1 MIADQS
7 VDVLVV
13 GGGINGAGIA
23 RDAAGRGLSVQLVEK
38 NDLGGATSSASS
50 KLIHGGLRY
59 LEQFEFRLVAE
70 ALRER
75 EVLLN
80 AAPHLVRPLRF
91 VMPHVAELRPAWMIR
106 AGLWLY
112 DLLARRQ
119 TLPGS
124 AAVDLSQ
131 PPYNSGLQPFLRRG
145 FIYSDCRVDDARLVI
160 ATARSAQALGARI
173 RPRTACTALRR
184 DGAQWRAVLRTA
196 GGVNGEIREEI
207 RARFVINATGPWA
220 KSFLDGVAG
229 LDVPFGL
236 RLVQGSHIIVPKLYE
251 GRHAFILQND
261 DRRVIFAYPY
271 HDDYTLIGTTDV
283 ELNGAADGCAV
294 SDDEVRYLC
303 RAVNRYFQRAVTGQD
318 VMHRYAGVRPLFDDG
333 SNNPSQ
339 ITRDYALRIA
349 GEPGEAA
356 LLSVFGGKITTY
368 RALAEQ
374 AVDALRPWF
383 PGLGPRWTEG
393 HALDGGDLGSGGLP
407 GLQQQAQR
415 DYPWLPRTLLRD
427 LMRRHGTNIH
437 ALLAGAGSMAG
448 MGTDFGAGLH
458 AREVDYF
465 MDHEWAASGEDVLWR
480 RSKCGLQLTSMQ
492 QQAVAAYV
500 AARAS

>member
-1 MIADQS
+1 MTARNP

-23 RDAAGRGLSVQLVEK
+23 LDAAGRGLSVLLVEK
-38 NDLGGATSSASS
+38 NDLGSATSSASS

-80 AAPHLVRPLRF
+80 TAPHLVHPMRF
-91 VMPHVAELRPAWMIR
+91 VMPHVPQLRPAWMIR
-106 AGLWLY
+106 TGLWLY

-124 AAVDLSQ
+124 AGIDLSHA
-131 PPYNSGLQPFLRRG
+131 PYNHGLQPSLRKG
-145 FIYSDCRVDDARLVI
+145 FIYSDCWVDDARLVI
-160 ATARSAQALGARI
+160 AVARAAQTRGAQI

-184 DGAQWRAVLRTA
+184 EHGQWRATLLSARGTTEEVAARCV
-196 GGVNGEIREEI
+196 VN
-207 RARFVINATGPWA
+207 AAGPWA
-220 KSFLDGVAG
+220 KSFLADIAK

-236 RLVQGSHIIVPKLYE
+236 RLVQGSHIILPRLYE
-251 GRHAFILQND
+251 GEHAFILQND

-271 HDDYTLIGTTDV
+271 QAGYTLVGTTDV
-283 ELNGAADGCAV
+283 ELHGAPETCAV

-303 RAVNRYFQRAVTGQD
+303 RAVNRYFLRSVTEQD
-318 VMHRYAGVRPLFDDG
+318 VVHRYAGIRPLFDDG

-339 ITRDYALRIA
+339 VTRDYVLRVA
-349 GEPGEAA
+349 DVPEGAP

-374 AVDALRPWF
+374 AVDRLQRWF
-383 PGLGPRWTEG
+383 PQLGPQWTRG
-393 HALDGGDLGSGGLP
+393 AVLNGGNLGGGGFCALLRDME
-407 GLQQQAQR
+407 R
-415 DYPWLPRTLLRD
+415 DYPWLSPTLRVALA
-427 LMRRHGTNIH
+427 RRHGSNVQ
-437 ALLAGAGSMAG
+437 ALLANADDVAAL
-448 MGTDFGAGLH
+448 GTDFGADLF

-465 MDHEWAASGEDVLWR
+465 VQHEWAGSGEDVLWR
-480 RSKCGLQLTSMQ
+480 RSKCGLHLTPAQ
-492 QQAVAAYV
+492 QQAVGAYV
-500 AARAS
+500 EKHVS

>member
-1 MIADQS
+1 MTTDQS

-23 RDAAGRGLSVQLVEK
+23 RDAAGRGLSVLLVEK

-106 AGLWLY
+106 AGLLLY

-124 AAVDLSQ
+124 AVIDLSR
-131 PPYNSGLQPFLRRG
+131 PPYNSGLQPFLRKG

-173 RPRTACTALRR
+173 RPRTACTALGR
-184 DGAQWRAVLRTA
+184 DGAQWRAVLKTA
-196 GGVNGEIREEI
+196 DGINGEIREEI

-220 KSFLDGVAG
+220 KSFLDEIAG
-229 LDVPFGL
+229 MDVPFGL

-271 HDDYTLIGTTDV
+271 HEDYTLIGTTDV
-283 ELNGAADGCAV
+283 ELSGTADDCAASA
-294 SDDEVRYLC
+294 DEVRYLC
-303 RAVNRYFQRAVTGQD
+303 RAVNRYFQRAVTAQD
-318 VMHRYAGVRPLFDDG
+318 VIHRYAGVRPLFDDG

-339 ITRDYALRIA
+339 ITRDYVLRIS
-349 GEPGEAA
+349 GEPGTAA

-368 RALAEQ
+368 RALAER

-383 PGLGPRWTEG
+383 PHLGPSWT
-393 HALDGGDLGSGGLP
+393 ADATLAGGDLGSGGFS
-407 GLQQQAQR
+407 GWLQQAAR
-415 DYPWLPRTLLRD
+415 DYPWLPHPQLRTLA
-427 LMRRHGTNIH
+427 RRHGAH
-437 ALLAGAGSMAG
+437 LRLVLADADGLAAL
-448 MGTDFGAGLH
+448 GTDFGAGLY

-480 RSKCGLQLTSMQ
+480 RTKCGLQLTPMQ

>member
-1 MIADQS
+1 MTAGQF

-23 RDAAGRGLSVQLVEK
+23 RDAAGRGLSVLLVEK
-38 NDLGGATSSASS
+38 NDLGSATSSASS

-80 AAPHLVRPLRF
+80 TAPHLVRPLRF
-91 VMPHVAELRPAWMIR
+91 VMPHVPELRPAWMIR
-106 AGLWLY
+106 TGLWLY
-112 DLLARRQ
+112 DMLARRQ

-124 AAVDLSQ
+124 AVVDLSK
-131 PPYNSGLQPFLRRG
+131 PPYNNGLQPSLHKG
-145 FIYSDCRVDDARLVI
+145 FIYSDCWVDDARLVI
-160 ATARSAQALGARI
+160 ATARSAQAYGARI
-173 RPRTACTALRR
+173 CPRTACSALRR
-184 DGAQWRAVLRTA
+184 DGAQWRAVLQTA
-196 GGVNGEIREEI
+196 AGAVEEV

-220 KSFLDGVAG
+220 KNFLGGIAG
-229 LDVPFGL
+229 LEVPFRL

-251 GRHAFILQND
+251 GSHAFILQND

-271 HDDYTLIGTTDV
+271 QEDCTLIGTTDV
-283 ELNGAADGCAV
+283 ELSGSADDCAA
-294 SDDEVRYLC
+294 SDEEVRYLC
-303 RAVNRYFQRAVTGQD
+303 RAVKRYFQRAVTEQD
-318 VMHRYAGVRPLFDDG
+318 VIHRYAGIRPLFDDG

-339 ITRDYALRIA
+339 VTRDYALRITGA
-349 GEPGEAA
+349 PGEAA
-356 LLSVFGGKITTY
+356 LLSVFGGKITTS

-383 PGLGPRWTEG
+383 PGLGPPWTRTQ
-393 HALDGGDLGSGGLP
+393 ALDGGDCGAGGFS
-407 GLQQQAQR
+407 GLQQQAAR
-415 DYPWLPRTLLRD
+415 AYPWLPRPLLHA
-427 LMRRHGTNIH
+427 LTQRHGSNVH

-448 MGTDFGAGLH
+448 MGRDFGAGLH

-465 MDHEWAASGEDVLWR
+465 VAHEWALTGEDVLWR
-480 RSKCGLQLTSMQ
+480 RTKCGLRLTPIQ
-492 QQAVAAYV
+492 QQAVIAYL
-500 AARAS
+500 ATRAS

>member
-1 MIADQS
+1 MTACPP

-23 RDAAGRGLSVQLVEK
+23 RDAAGRGLSVLLVEK
-38 NDLGGATSSASS
+38 GDLGGATSSASS

-70 ALRER
+70 SLRER
-75 EVLLN
+75 EILLH

-91 VMPHVAELRPAWMIR
+91 VMPHVPELRPAWMIR
-106 AGLWLY
+106 AGLLLY

-131 PPYNSGLQPFLRRG
+131 PPYNNGLRPSLRRG

-160 ATARSAQALGARI
+160 ATARSAQARGARI
-173 RPRTACTALRR
+173 RPRTACTALHR
-184 DGAQWRAVLRTA
+184 DGGQWRATLQTA
-196 GGVNGEIREEI
+196 RGASEEI
-207 RARFVINATGPWA
+207 GARCVVNATGPWA
-220 KSFLDGVAG
+220 KSFLTDIAG
-229 LDVPFGL
+229 LQTPFGL

-251 GRHAFILQND
+251 GEHAFILQND

-271 HDDYTLIGTTDV
+271 QEQYTLIGTTDV
-283 ELNGAADGCAV
+283 ESHGAPEAYAA
-294 SDDEVRYLC
+294 SDAEVRYLC
-303 RAVNRYFQRAVTGQD
+303 RAVNRYFRRGVSEHD
-318 VMHRYAGVRPLFDDG
+318 VVHRYAGIRPLFDDG

-339 ITRDYALRIA
+339 VTRDYVLRISGA
-349 GEPGEAA
+349 PDEAA

-368 RALAEQ
+368 RSLAEQ
-374 AVDALRPWF
+374 AVDVLRPWF
-383 PGLGPRWTEG
+383 PGLGPHWTG
-393 HALDGGDLGSGGLP
+393 GAALDGGELGAGGMA
-407 GLQQQAQR
+407 GLLQR
-415 DYPWLPRTLLRD
+415 VGRGYPWLPQPLLRA
-427 LMRRHGTNIH
+427 LAQRHGANLY
-437 ALLAGAGSMAG
+437 AVLAGADGFAA

-465 MDHEWAASGEDVLWR
+465 MDHEWAMTAEDVLWR
-480 RSKCGLQLTSMQ
+480 RTQCGLRLTLLQ
-492 QQAVAAYV
+492 QQAVIAYIDR
-500 AARAS
+500 RAS

>member
-1 MIADQS
+1 MTAGQP

-13 GGGINGAGIA
+13 GGGINGASIA
-23 RDAAGRGLSVQLVEK
+23 RDAAGRGLSVLLVEK

-50 KLIHGGLRY
+50 KLVHGGLRY

-80 AAPHLVRPLRF
+80 TAPHLVRPLRF
-91 VMPHVAELRPAWMIR
+91 VMPHVPELRPAWMIR

-112 DLLARRQ
+112 DMLARRQ

-124 AAVDLSQ
+124 ATVYLSKA
-131 PPYNSGLQPFLRRG
+131 PYNSGLQPFLHKG

-160 ATARSAQALGARI
+160 ATARSAQARGARI
-173 RPRTACTALRR
+173 CPRTACTALRR
-184 DGAQWRAVLRTA
+184 DGAQWRAALRTA
-196 GGVNGEIREEI
+196 DGAVEEI

-220 KSFLDGVAG
+220 KSFLGGIAG
-229 LDVPFGL
+229 LDMPFRL

-283 ELNGAADGCAV
+283 ELSDTPGDCAASAA
-294 SDDEVRYLC
+294 EVRYLC
-303 RAVNRYFQRAVTGQD
+303 RAVNRYFQHAVTEQD
-318 VMHRYAGVRPLFDDG
+318 VIYRYAGIRPLFDDG

-339 ITRDYALRIA
+339 VTRDYALRIA
-349 GEPGEAA
+349 GAPGEAA
-356 LLSVFGGKITTY
+356 LLSVFGGKITTC

-383 PGLGPRWTEG
+383 PGLGPHWTKG
-393 HALDGGDLGSGGLP
+393 HALDGGDSGSGGLP
-407 GLQQQAQR
+407 GLQQQAEH

-437 ALLAGAGSMAG
+437 ALLAGAGGMAG

-465 MDHEWAASGEDVLWR
+465 VAREWAMTGEDVLWR
-480 RSKCGLQLTSMQ
+480 RTKCGLRLTPPQ
-492 QQAVAAYV
+492 QQAVTAYV